1 MSKAKKP
8 HFLIKNNPQKGGYK
22 YSDILTH
29 SVLKDI
35 CVRAIGCEEYTVHF
49 DNDGYNKGRL
59 AKIDYN
65 DSATYVTLSEAGKIK
80 GRNYFFQSLTTA
92 LIRYHQD
99 ESTKKRICFYFL
111 KPEGSIETDYFKFMY
126 RLMATAGFV
135 FLNATDYLSQAIA
148 PFTSIE
154 DIIFARYQNRGRNQ
168 GNNSTYMTKGLNGI
182 TEIYGK
188 TYGASKKETTLLCI
202 VSSHVAKAVD
212 LYEICE
218 QDLTELPGPDL
229 EVIRSLKNV
238 SVIPTNLTMERKE
251 FEDHNSLRS
260 PRYIYNLLEKL
271 GPKKCAFCDCEIP
284 ELVAGAHVW
293 PVADIKKMKGLG
305 FDDKLK
311 HATDGDNGLWLCDNH
326 HKILDE
332 NFLKIERDGVLKCRV
347 GLAERAV
354 SFIKDITSA
363 HQIESVLLTSKFKEY
378 LKKRNTPLEGIKYA
392 SLLPKKEV
400 PFLG

>member
-1 MSKAKKP
+1 MPKTKKP
-8 HFLIKNNPQKGGYK
+8 HFLIKNNPQKKGYR

-29 SVLKDI
+29 AVLKDI
-35 CVRAIGCEEYTVHF
+35 CVRVTGCKEYTVHF
-49 DNDGYNKGRL
+49 DNEGYNQGRL

-65 DSATYVTLSEAGKIK
+65 GTVTYVTLSEAGSIK

-92 LIRYHQD
+92 LIRYYQD
-99 ESTKKRICFYFL
+99 ESIKKRICFYFL
-111 KPEGSIETDYFKFMY
+111 KPKGSIETDYFKFMY

-135 FLNATDYLSQAIA
+135 FLNATDYLVEAIA

-154 DIIFARYQNRGRNQ
+154 DIIMARYQNKGRNQ
-168 GNNSTYMTKGLNGI
+168 GNNSTYITKGVNGV

-218 QDLTELPGPDL
+218 HDLTELPKPDL
-229 EVIRSLKNV
+229 EVIGSLKNV
-238 SVIPTNLTMERKE
+238 SVIPTDLTMERKE

-271 GPKKCAFCDCEIP
+271 GPKKCALCDCEIP
-284 ELVAGAHVW
+284 ELIAGAHIW
-293 PVADIKKMKGLG
+293 PVADIKKIEGLG

-311 HATDGDNGLWLCDNH
+311 HAIDGDNGIWLCDNH

-332 NFLKIERDGVLKCRV
+332 HFLKIDNDGALKCRA
-347 GLAERAV
+347 GLAEKAI
-354 SFIKDITSA
+354 SFIKDITSV
-363 HQIESVLLTSKFKEY
+363 HHIESALLTGKFKEY
-378 LKKRNTPLEGIKYA
+378 LQKRNTPLGGIGYD
-392 SLLPKKEV
+392 SL
-400 PFLG
+400 G

>member
-1 MSKAKKP
+1 MSKTKKP

-22 YSDILTH
+22 YSDILTP

-35 CVRAIGCEEYTVHF
+35 CVRATGCKEYTVYF

-59 AKIDYN
+59 VKIDYN
-65 DSATYVTLSEAGKIK
+65 GSVTYVTLSEAGKIK

-135 FLNATDYLSQAIA
+135 FLNATNYLADAIL

-154 DIIFARYQNRGRNQ
+154 DIIAARYQNKGRNRS
-168 GNNSTYMTKGLNGI
+168 NNSTYITKGLNGI

-202 VSSHVAKAVD
+202 VSSRVAKSVK

-218 QDLTELPGPDL
+218 QELTVLPEPDL

-238 SVIPTNLTMERKE
+238 SVIPTDLTMERRE
-251 FEDHNSLRS
+251 FEVDNSLRS
-260 PRYIYNLLEKL
+260 PRYIYNLLAKL
-271 GPKKCAFCDCEIP
+271 GPKKCALCDCEIP
-284 ELVAGAHVW
+284 ELIAGAHIW
-293 PVADIKKMKGLG
+293 PVADIKKMEGLG
-305 FDDKLK
+305 FDDKLR

-332 NFLKIERDGVLKCRV
+332 HFLKIESDGELKCRA
-347 GLAERAV
+347 GLAERAI
-354 SFIKDITSA
+354 SFIKDITSV
-363 HQIESVLLTSKFKEY
+363 HQIASTLLTGKFRGY
-378 LKKRNTPLEGIKYA
+378 LHKRNAPLGGIGYSA
-392 SLLPKKEV
+392 LV
-400 PFLG
+400 